1 MPGLK
6 RGLQVGG
13 AWLPLAAACLVLLGL
28 SVTARA
34 QRASAPEP
42 PANDV
47 CLTCHSSP
55 DLVSSSGRSVAVD
68 EAKFGGSVHGFLGMA
83 CVDCHTDLGSTADFP
98 HAERLERVRCETCH
112 DGAVTAFN
120 LSVHA
125 QARRE
130 SASSVAAT
138 CVDCHT
144 AHEIRPKSDPESP
157 TYALNVPKTCARCHG
172 NADIIAAGGISAG
185 NVPALYEDSI
195 HGRAISRAGLT
206 VAPNCTTCHGSH
218 EIRPKL
224 DPASRVNHANVPS
237 TCGSCHE
244 GILRVYGEGVHG
256 SGLASG
262 DTRVPVCSDCHSAH
276 GIQQAAASGWQLDV
290 IGECGTCHTDQMRTY
305 RDTFHGQVTS
315 LGFTRVA
322 TCAACHGS
330 HAIYPK
336 SDARSTISA
345 ERRLETCQQCHVN
358 ATQGFTAYDPHA
370 DKHDAER
377 NPTLYWARF
386 GMTWLLIGTF
396 GFFGLHALLWL
407 PRGFIA
413 KRQKARD
420 AAETPPASQA

>member
-1 MPGLK
+1 MPGLT
-6 RGLQVGG
+6 RGHLQRGAGLVPAMVCAILAGLTVAVG
-13 AWLPLAAACLVLLGL
+13 
-28 SVTARA
+28 A
-34 QRASAPEP
+34 QRAAAPEP
-42 PANDV
+42 PSNEL

-55 DLVSSSGRSVAVD
+55 DLVSAGGRSVAVD
-68 EAKFGGSVHGFLGMA
+68 GGAFGGSVHGFLGMA
-83 CVDCHTDLGSTADFP
+83 CVDCHTDLTTAELP

-112 DGAVTAFN
+112 EAAVTAFN

-125 QARRE
+125 EARRE
-130 SASSVAAT
+130 NAMSVAAT

-144 AHEIRPKSDPESP
+144 SHAVRPSSDPESP

-172 NADIIAAGGISAG
+172 SAEIIAAGGIRAG

-195 HGRAISRAGLT
+195 HGRAVSRAGLT

-224 DPASRVNHANVPS
+224 DPASRVSHANVPA

-262 DTRVPVCSDCHSAH
+262 DSRVPVCSDCHSAH
-276 GIQQAAASGWQLDV
+276 GIQQAEASGWQLDV

-330 HAIYPK
+330 HAIYPR
-336 SDARSTISA
+336 SDPRSTVSA
-345 ERRLETCQQCHVN
+345 DRLLGTCQQCHTD
-358 ATQGFTAYDPHA
+358 ATAGFTRYDPHA
-370 DKHDAER
+370 DKHDPDR
-377 NPTLYWARF
+377 NPTLYWARL
-386 GMTWLLIGTF
+386 GMTWLLVGTF

-407 PRGFIA
+407 PRVFVE
-413 KRQKARD
+413 KRRKAR
-420 AAETPPASQA
+420 AEAGPPPAPDA